1 MSSPWGLC
9 ESEHIG
15 STAVPGPAA
24 GPVIELMAAVYD
36 LSHTPV
42 LKGRAAGRAA
52 ISGCCGTTCGRTRR
66 KPC

>member
-1 MSSPWGLC
+1 M
-9 ESEHIG
+9 G

-24 GPVIELMAAVYD
+24 RPVIELMAAVCD